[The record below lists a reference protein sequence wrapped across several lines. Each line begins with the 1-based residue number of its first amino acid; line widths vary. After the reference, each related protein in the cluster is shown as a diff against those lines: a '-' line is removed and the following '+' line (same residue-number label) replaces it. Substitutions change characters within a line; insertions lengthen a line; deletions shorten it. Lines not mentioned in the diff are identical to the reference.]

1 MLKKGMRVGKRI
13 AGRVKVKAYKM
24 IMRPAVWFFLDSS
37 TKKKTRGG
45 ASSE

>member
-1 MLKKGMRVGKRI
+1 MLKKGMRGSRRI

-24 IMRPAVWFFLDSS
+24 IMRSAVWFGDSS

-45 ASSE
+45 TSSE